1 MFLSVDGTLVV
12 QLINFAIFF
21 GILNLIFLRPVGRA
35 IRERREYINSLT
47 NDYDRY
53 QAEAASLRAQAESVR
68 GAARREAEALLS
80 KRRAETSNETA
91 EISGTYAQQA
101 TQTVEAA
108 HETVTGELQAARANE
123 AATVRDLAHLMVERT
138 MTGAAQ

>member
-1 MFLSVDGTLVV
+1 MFLSLDKTLIV

-21 GILNLIFLRPVGRA
+21 AILNVIFLRPVGKA

-68 GAARREAEALLS
+68 GAARREAEALLA
-80 KRRAETSNETA
+80 KTRAQTSNETA
-91 EISGTYAQQA
+91 EIAVRYAQQA
-101 TQTVEAA
+101 TQAVESA
-108 HETVTGELQAARANE
+108 HEVVAGELANARAN
-123 AATVRDLAHLMVERT
+123 DERT
-138 MTGAAQ
+138 IRELADLLVDRAVAEVRS